1 MTLIANLRHAAS
13 NRETVLVGGGEF
25 GPTELRHAA
34 DLLEAAPF
42 MLDALRA
49 LLDMPEFDG
58 TAETSKTRRQAKHAA
73 RNALALATGG
83 TA

>member
-1 MTLIANLRHAAS
+1 MTLIANLRHAAR
-13 NRETVLVGGGEF
+13 NHETVLVGGGEF

-58 TAETSKTRRQAKHAA
+58 TPTTSEIRRNAKHAA
-73 RNALALATGG
+73 RNAVALATKGKP
-83 TA
+83 